1 MQRSYRQVLPEI
13 LGPAYKV
20 IDIISFIMLA
30 GGLGVMFAGSGA
42 VLKQHFNFA
51 IAGLICG
58 AVIGISIFL
67 ITLAGL
73 KFSPEIFN
81 YDIPTLYMASVAVA
95 AL

>member
-1 MQRSYRQVLPEI
+1 MSS
-13 LGPAYKV
+13 LGKLV
-20 IDIISFIMLA
+20 TVRI
-30 GGLGVMFAGSGA
+30 G
-42 VLKQHFNFA
+42 A